1 MVSISKKPDLPKAI
15 EKGITFR
22 FIILRY
28 IWPSLV
34 IIFGSMIS
42 LAFYIEKKGKMPFSP
57 DSFEFFLTIF
67 IILIIAVVTNSF
79 YYYWIRK
86 RR

>member
-1 MVSISKKPDLPKAI
+1 
-15 EKGITFR
+15 
-22 FIILRY
+22 
-28 IWPSLV
+28 
-34 IIFGSMIS
+34 MIS